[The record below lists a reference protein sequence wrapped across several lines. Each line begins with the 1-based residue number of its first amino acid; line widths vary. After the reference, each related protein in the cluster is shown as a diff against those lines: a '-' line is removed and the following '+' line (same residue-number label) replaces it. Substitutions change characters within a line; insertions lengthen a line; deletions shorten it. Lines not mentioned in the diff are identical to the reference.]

1 MRLTPGQQRTRVS
14 KTVSQVPK
22 TLAGFYE
29 ETGARGRQVWAGGG
43 KVGSVRVL
51 GSIPGGV
58 APGRPYPRGAASVP
72 IGGHSALHISCLSEE
87 ISQKEALHQL
97 ESLRSKQG

>member
-1 MRLTPGQQRTRVS
+1 MRPTLGQQRTRVS

-43 KVGSVRVL
+43 KVRSVCVL
-51 GSIPGGV
+51 GFVPGGV
-58 APGRPYPRGAASVP
+58 CPAPARTYP
-72 IGGHSALHISCLSEE
+72 
-87 ISQKEALHQL
+87 
-97 ESLRSKQG
+97 